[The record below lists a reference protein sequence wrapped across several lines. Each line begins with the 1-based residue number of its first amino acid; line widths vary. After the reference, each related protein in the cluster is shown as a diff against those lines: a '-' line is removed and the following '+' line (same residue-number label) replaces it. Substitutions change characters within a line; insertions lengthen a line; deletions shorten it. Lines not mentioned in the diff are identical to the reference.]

1 MNSNACRMLLVPFLL
16 ILFNQSSAK
25 PVTFNVIELGAKP
38 DGKTDSTESFL
49 SAWTGACASV
59 KPALIYVPRGRFLI
73 QRVYLSGKCR
83 NTNILFRIDG
93 VLVAPA
99 DFRVAGNA
107 NNWLD
112 FHGVDGVTISGGI
125 LDGRGTGLWD
135 CKDQAEKDCPVG
147 ASTLSFTNSKN
158 IVVSSLTTLNSQL
171 FHIVINR
178 CQNVKMKGI
187 KILAPGNSP
196 NTDGIHVQ
204 FSSNVTILNS
214 KISTGDDCI
223 SISAGTTNMWIE
235 KVVCGPGHGISIGS
249 LGRDLNEA
257 GVQNVTV
264 KTVTF
269 SGTTNGVRIKTWGRP
284 SSGFVSNILFQHITM
299 INVRNPLI
307 IDQNYCPY
315 NKDCPGQFSGV
326 KISNVTYQDIHGT
339 SATKVAVKFDC
350 SKMNPCNGI
359 QLDEV
364 NLTYKDQPATAYCI
378 NAAGTASGMVV
389 PTSCL

>member
-1 MNSNACRMLLVPFLL
+1 MSSNTCTMLLVAFLL
-16 ILFNQSSAK
+16 ILLKNTIAK
-25 PVTFNVIELGAKP
+25 PVTFDLIELGAKP
-38 DGKTDSTESFL
+38 DGETDSTESFL
-49 SAWTGACASV
+49 SAWTGACDSV
-59 KPALIYVPRGRFLI
+59 KSAVIYVPRGRFLV
-73 QRVYLSGKCR
+73 QRVYLGGKCR
-83 NTNILFRIDG
+83 NNKILIRIDG

-107 NNWLD
+107 SNWLD

-125 LDGRGTGLWD
+125 LDGQGTGLWD
-135 CKDQAEKDCPVG
+135 CKLAGENCPVG
-147 ASTLSFTNSKN
+147 AATLTFTNSKN
-158 IVVSSLTTLNSQL
+158 IVVSGLTSLNSQL
-171 FHIVINR
+171 FHIVVNG

-187 KILAPGNSP
+187 KILASGKSP

-223 SISAGTTNMWIE
+223 SISAGTTDLWIE

-249 LGRDLNEA
+249 LGRDLTEA

-269 SGTTNGVRIKTWGRP
+269 KGTTNGARIKTWGRP
-284 SSGFVSNILFQHITM
+284 SSGFVRNVLFQHITM
-299 INVRNPLI
+299 INVQNPLI

-326 KISNVTYQDIHGT
+326 KIRDVTYEDIHGT
-339 SATKVAVKFDC
+339 SATAVAVKFDC
-350 SKMNPCNGI
+350 SKMNPCDDI
-359 QLDEV
+359 RLEKV
-364 NLTYKDQPATAYCI
+364 NLTYKNEAAAAYCV